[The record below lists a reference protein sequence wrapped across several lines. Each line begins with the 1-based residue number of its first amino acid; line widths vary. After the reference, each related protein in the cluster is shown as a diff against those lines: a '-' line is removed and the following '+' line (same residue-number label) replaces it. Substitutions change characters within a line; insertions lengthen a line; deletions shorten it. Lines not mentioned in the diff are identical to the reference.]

1 MGQFLRDQRLRN
13 LNIDEVA
20 LEKLNTVFVG
30 RVAAK
35 NMPLLP
41 PQPPQNAPQ
50 GMQAV
55 AGAQTVQ
62 PPQAQGVPAAQ
73 PQAGAPVTGAGAQAA
88 QAQFAQ
94 VLSKIAFPY
103 YVLRFDDKG
112 YRFAN
117 FTEVKK
123 NYSEAKDVERV
134 IFVVDS
140 GENRQSGGMSGT
152 QLELRLDAK
161 DPNMCYLTVT
171 ADDKQWVEDTFA
183 ALTQVL
189 SDQQNTSG
197 WVRTQ
202 WTGAA
207 IQLIGVCLGFL
218 FSLWAAIIIAPN
230 LSIDNA
236 SAVSLIFA
244 LLIFGNVW
252 GYLNA
257 QIARL
262 VDLAFP
268 NLRFKRKEKEGFRW
282 LLRGVFIGLTVAI
295 SLYVMNQLLTFVGS
309 VLGSFLK

>member
-13 LNIDEVA
+13 LNIDEAA
-20 LEKLNTVFVG
+20 LDKLNTVFVG

-35 NMPLLP
+35 NVPLLP
-41 PQPPQNAPQ
+41 PQPPRNAPQ
-50 GMQAV
+50 GAQAA
-55 AGAQTVQ
+55 AGAQTAQ

-73 PQAGAPVTGAGAQAA
+73 PQAAGQVAGVGAQAG

-112 YRFAN
+112 YRFTN
-117 FTEVKK
+117 FAEVKQ
-123 NYSEAKDVERV
+123 NYSEAREVERV

-171 ADDKQWVEDTFA
+171 ADDKRWVEDTFA
-183 ALTQVL
+183 ALMQVL
-189 SDQQNTSG
+189 SDQQNRSG

-207 IQLIGVCLGFL
+207 IQLIGVCVGFL
-218 FSLWAAIIIAPN
+218 FSLWAAVIISPN

-236 SAVSLIFA
+236 FAVSLIFA

-268 NLRFKRKEKEGFRW
+268 NVRFKRKEKEGFRW
-282 LLRGVFIGLTVAI
+282 LLRGVFIGLAVAF